1 MKTLLTALLFGT
13 AGFLFGTTG
22 CATTQRINFAVTS
35 VPDSVRVDV
44 GGVQLG
50 VTPLN
55 IWLGCHRSGNGIYSE
70 RKYEVTAF
78 PLPGSGGTT
87 QTKLINPCLS
97 RMSKEN
103 TIHFDLGLKP
113 VAPIQNVNLKIDQ
126 KDSLEQ
132 AKLRR
137 VRLLKR
143 MLDEG
148 LITKEEYNEKVD
160 KILSE

>member
-1 MKTLLTALLFGT
+1 VSKKPRAL
-13 AGFLFGTTG
+13 
-22 CATTQRINFAVTS
+22 Q
-35 VPDSVRVDV
+35 
-44 GGVQLG
+44 
-50 VTPLN
+50 
-55 IWLGCHRSGNGIYSE
+55 E
-70 RKYEVTAF
+70 
-78 PLPGSGGTT
+78 
-87 QTKLINPCLS
+87 
-97 RMSKEN
+97 
-103 TIHFDLGLKP
+103 P
-113 VAPIQNVNLKIDQ
+113 VAPTQNVNLKIDQ

>member
-1 MKTLLTALLFGT
+1 VDPSAARLQNSGEGAPGQTIGPIRRGGGLTSKKVSKKPRAL
-13 AGFLFGTTG
+13 
-22 CATTQRINFAVTS
+22 Q
-35 VPDSVRVDV
+35 
-44 GGVQLG
+44 
-50 VTPLN
+50 
-55 IWLGCHRSGNGIYSE
+55 E
-70 RKYEVTAF
+70 
-78 PLPGSGGTT
+78 
-87 QTKLINPCLS
+87 
-97 RMSKEN
+97 
-103 TIHFDLGLKP
+103 P
-113 VAPIQNVNLKIDQ
+113 VAPTQNVNLKIDQ